1 MKYVTDHLTQKNTER
16 VNFQRKKKYVG
27 LLPSCILRVPPPPSP
42 PGGNGRFQIYSYF
55 GKRRETKTLKAGV
68 RLKPVFPPRNLG
80 LMRISRSRFKHSQN
94 PLFIPQSY
102 VQRCFV
108 NFLVI
113 FGDFWKGISKI
124 WRNKKYKKFN
134 VIFKLEFEAKN

>member
-1 MKYVTDHLTQKNTER
+1 MRVFFENYVKYVTDHLTQKNTER
-16 VNFQRKKKYVG
+16 VNFQRKKNTSDSSRHVYFEY
-27 LLPSCILRVPPPPSP
+27 PPSP
-42 PGGNGRFQIYSYF
+42 SGGNGRLQIYSYF

-124 WRNKKYKKFN
+124 WRNKKYKK
-134 VIFKLEFEAKN
+134 I